1 MIKVIPIE
9 GRENLKKFVRFK
21 IKLYKGNKYAV
32 PALVLDEVAT
42 LNPKVNPAFE
52 FCEAQ
57 CFLAYDGKKIVGRIC
72 AIINHR
78 ANKAWSKEEARF
90 GFFDFIDDQDVAGAL
105 LDAAERWARDRG
117 MTALHGPLGFTDMDE
132 EGILVEGFDQL
143 GTMATLYNFP
153 YYGEIM
159 ERLGYKKAV
168 DWVEFKIDVPY
179 PNVSDRILKIAD
191 LVTSKCNLHMVL
203 CTSGNEMIR
212 EGWGTKIFELIN
224 IAYAPLYGFS
234 PLTQRQIDH
243 YVKLYLPIV
252 RMDIIAM
259 IADSD
264 NNLVG
269 FGIALPSLSAALRKA
284 RGRMLPF
291 GWFYMLRALKRKKV
305 EVVDLMLTA
314 VHPDFQNKGVTA
326 MILKHIIGGMQKM
339 GVRYSESNPEL
350 ECNEKM
356 RGQWDEF
363 NTVQHKRRRAYI
375 KEL

>member
-42 LNPKVNPAFE
+42 LNPSVNPAFE

-57 CFLAYDGKKIVGRIC
+57 CFLAYDGRRIVGRIC
-72 AIINHR
+72 AIINRR
-78 ANKAWSKEEARF
+78 ANHAWNKREARF
-90 GFFDFIDDQDVAGAL
+90 GFFDFVDDVNVAGAL
-105 LDAAERWARDRG
+105 LEAAESWARERG
-117 MTALHGPLGFTDMDE
+117 MTAIHGPLGFTDMDE

-143 GTMATLYNFP
+143 STMATLYNFP
-153 YYGEIM
+153 YYGGIM
-159 ERLGYKKAV
+159 EQLGYRKDA

-179 PNVSDRILKIAD
+179 PNMSDRILKIAD
-191 LVTSKCNLHMVL
+191 LVAAKCDLHMVL
-203 CTSGNEMIR
+203 CKNGNEMIR
-212 EGWGTKIFELIN
+212 KGWGTKIFELIN
-224 IAYAPLYGFS
+224 VAYAPLYGFS

-269 FGIALPSLSAALRKA
+269 FGIALPSLSKALQKA

-291 GWFYMLRALKRKKV
+291 GWFYMLRALKRRKV
-305 EVVDLMLTA
+305 EVADLMLTA
-314 VHPDFQNKGVTA
+314 VHPDLQNKGVTA
-326 MILKHIIGGMQKM
+326 MILKHIIEGMQKM